1 MGAVAIIN
9 APMTFTTMWSAI
21 KAMVAKETAEKVQIL
36 GSDYKTALLELC
48 DADALPPQFGGT
60 CSDCTGPGG
69 CAKSSAGPWLD
80 HRQERRAAWLARE
93 RPVIAL
99 TKKDIEPD
107 APATDDAAQPE
118 MPAAAEPPPAGA
130 EGPLP
135 ANAATV
141 PAPAA
146 GVPGETPAEAAV
158 AAVAVAGETAS
169 QPALAS
175 SVDAD
180 TPVASAA
187 APTADASAPAPAPEP
202 PLTASPEP
210 SINRVALPILDLGV
224 TASEPPRPDSVAPTA
239 PTAAGTDAPSAA
251 PGAEPVLAFP
261 SSSSSSAT
269 TAAGPATPAS
279 TATSLGVRDSARKP
293 KKSIGSVFSSKSRE
307 PSVGGEQDDG
317 SPRRSKFRSTVDKLV
332 NKMSL

>member
-99 TKKDIEPD
+99 TKKDIEPN

-118 MPAAAEPPPAGA
+118 TPAAAEPPPAGA

-158 AAVAVAGETAS
+158 AAVAAAGETAPP
-169 QPALAS
+169 PAVPS
-175 SVDAD
+175 SVDASSAD
-180 TPVASAA
+180 TPAASAA
-187 APTADASAPAPAPEP
+187 VPIADASTPAPAPP
-202 PLTASPEP
+202 VTASPEP
-210 SINRVALPILDLGV
+210 SIDRVASPILDLGV
-224 TASEPPRPDSVAPTA
+224 TASEPPRPDSMAPAATGTNTPSTA
-239 PTAAGTDAPSAA
+239 PRT
-251 PGAEPVLAFP
+251 EPALAFP

-279 TATSLGVRDSARKP
+279 TLGVRDSARKP